1 MNNHTNG
8 TVDKRKL
15 VNMLRQSVP
24 KTIIAK
30 KLGIG
35 RTTLYRILADSKYD
49 KYKES
54 I

>member
-1 MNNHTNG
+1 MTNNNGG

-15 VNMLRQSVP
+15 VNMLKQSVP
-24 KTIIAK
+24 KTVIAK

-49 KYKES
+49 KYKEPV
-54 I
+54 